1 MALNYE
7 RIMAFRPD
15 DQPVSYGP
23 RDCIIYA
30 LGIGIGMDP
39 MDQGQLRFVYE
50 KNLVAFPTLMAVLGR
65 LGRSLSGPEFGVD
78 PRMMVAASLKVVLHE
93 PVATEGQ
100 LVSRP
105 RVREVIDK
113 GPNSAAIIE
122 LTRELRTPDGRLVA
136 TVDNSNLA
144 RKHGGFGG
152 KVSEI
157 SAPHQMPA
165 TPPQQIIELP
175 TPPNLALLYR
185 LNGDENPLHADPE
198 RAKVAGF
205 ERPILHGAASFGVA
219 AHAILRTVA
228 DYRPSRLASIEAR
241 FSKPVFPGEM
251 IRTEIW
257 REGERVSFQCRV
269 VGRGDIVLSNGLATL
284 RS

>member
-7 RIMAFRPD
+7 RIMAYRPPD
-15 DQPVSYGP
+15 KTVSYGP

-39 MDQGQLRFVYE
+39 MDQGQLKFVYE
-50 KNLVAFPTLMAVLGR
+50 KNLAVFPTFMAVLGR
-65 LGRSLSGPEFGVD
+65 LTRLDDPAFGID
-78 PRMMVAASLKVVLHE
+78 PRMTVAAALKVALHGPLAAE
-93 PVATEGQ
+93 AK

-122 LTRELRTPDGRLVA
+122 ITRELRSADGRLVA

-152 KVSEI
+152 RVTEL
-157 SAPHQMPA
+157 APPHQVPA
-165 TPPQQIIELP
+165 TPPHRIIELP

-185 LNGDENPLHADPE
+185 LTGDMNPLHADPE
-198 RAKVAGF
+198 HARAVGF
-205 ERPILHGAASFGVA
+205 ERPILHGAATYGVA
-219 AHAILRTVA
+219 AHTVVRHI
-228 DYRPSRLASIEAR
+228 DYRAEELASIEAR
-241 FSKPVFPGEM
+241 FVRPVFPGDTL
-251 IRTEIW
+251 RTEIW
-257 REGERVSFQCRV
+257 QEGSRISFQCGV
-269 VGRGDIVLSNGLATL
+269 AGRDGYVLTNGLAML
-284 RS
+284 RG

>member
-1 MALNYE
+1 MPLNYE
-7 RIMAFRPD
+7 RIMAYRPA
-15 DQPVSYGP
+15 DQTVSYGP

-50 KNLVAFPTLMAVLGR
+50 KNLAVFPTFMAVLGR
-65 LGRSLSGPEFGVD
+65 LTGIEDPAFGLN
-78 PRMMVAASLKVVLHE
+78 PRMVVAAALKVMLHG
-93 PVATEGQ
+93 PLAPDAK

-122 LTRELRTPDGRLVA
+122 ITRELRTPDGQLVA

-152 KVSEI
+152 KVTEV
-157 SAPHQMPA
+157 SAPHQVPA
-165 TPPQQIIELP
+165 SPPHRVIELP

-185 LNGDENPLHADPE
+185 LTGDMNPLHADPE
-198 RAKVAGF
+198 HARAVGF
-205 ERPILHGAASFGVA
+205 ERPILHGAATYGAA
-219 AHAILRTVA
+219 AHAVVRHI
-228 DYRPSRLASIEAR
+228 DYRAEQLASIEAR
-241 FSKPVFPGEM
+241 FVRPVFPGDTL
-251 IRTEIW
+251 RTEIW
-257 REGERVSFQCRV
+257 QEGNRISFQCGV
-269 VGRGDIVLSNGLATL
+269 AGRDGHVLTNGLAVL
-284 RS
+284 RQ

>member
-1 MALNYE
+1 MPLNYE
-7 RIMAFRPD
+7 RIMAFRPA

-39 MDQGQLRFVYE
+39 MDQVQLRFVYE
-50 KNLVAFPTLMAVLGR
+50 KDLVAFPTLMAVIGR

-93 PVATEGQ
+93 PVATEGK
-100 LVSRP
+100 LTSRP

-122 LTRELRTPDGRLVA
+122 LTRDLIAPDGRVVA

-152 KVSEI
+152 KVTEI
-157 SAPHQMPA
+157 ALPHQVPA
-165 TPPQQIIELP
+165 TPPQRVVELP
-175 TPPNLALLYR
+175 TPANLALLYR
-185 LNGDENPLHADPE
+185 LTGDLNPLHSDPE
-198 RAKVAGF
+198 HARAVGF
-205 ERPILHGAASFGVA
+205 ERPILHGAATYGIA
-219 AHAILRTVA
+219 AHAVVRHI
-228 DYRPSRLASIEAR
+228 DYRAEQIASIEAR
-241 FSKPVFPGEM
+241 FVRPLFPGDTL
-251 IRTEIW
+251 RTEIW
-257 REGERVSFQCRV
+257 RQGNRISFQSSV
-269 VGRGDIVLSNGLATL
+269 PGRDGYVLTNGLAVL
-284 RS
+284 RG